1 MFKLG
6 FKSRQKEIVDQ
17 EAFSA
22 ALLRHLVEIEA
33 GKLSDSEYNAAVSHA
48 VAAGGMQVKNG
59 TPDLKH
65 CSINYLYYVR
75 DRILEACGRNIER
88 VVQ

>member
-6 FKSRQKEIVDQ
+6 FQSKQKEIVNQ

-22 ALLRHLVEIEA
+22 ALLRHLVELEA
-33 GKLSDSEYNAAVSHA
+33 GQLSESEYKAAVSRA
-48 VAAGGMQVKNG
+48 AAAGHLPLKGG
-59 TPDLKH
+59 LPDLKH
-65 CSINYLYYVR
+65 RSINYLYCVR
-75 DRILEACGRNIER
+75 DQILEACGRSVKR

>member
-6 FKSRQKEIVDQ
+6 FKSTQNEVIDQ

-22 ALLRHLVEIEA
+22 ALLRHLVELET

-48 VAAGGMQVKNG
+48 AAARNLPLKGGL
-59 TPDLKH
+59 PDLRH
-65 CSINYLYYVR
+65 RSINYLYCVR
-75 DRILEACGRNIER
+75 DQILEACGRSVKR